1 MPSVSKQ
8 EERRFWKDLCKLF
21 NSLVDAVKERGTS
34 ALTEDGPE
42 YRRFMNSDK
51 ISQFLNRIIGRMVR
65 AQRKVSASSWRE
77 AAAKSSNGRELFEL
91 ISGEMK
97 GPVGTRVQQIIA
109 ENAAFIRTLP
119 EEWAKYVTQ
128 YAAREALK
136 GKRPEEVEA
145 ELRKIVPE
153 HMQRNLK
160 CIARTEC
167 AKANAAIVEARAEMC
182 GIRAY
187 IWRCVKDE
195 RSRDAHRGMDGIL
208 VFYDDPP
215 NPEAL
220 FGGAKP
226 YGTYHAGNTF
236 NCRCFQEPV
245 VDISFLP
252 DIVLVHDHGS
262 IRRMTKKQ
270 IEKEFGK
277 IA

>member
-270 IEKEFGK
+270 IEKEFGR

>member
-1 MPSVSKQ
+1 MPLVSKS
-8 EERRFWKDLCKLF
+8 EERRFWKDLCKVF
-21 NSLVDAVKERGTS
+21 NGLIEDIKTKGTS
-34 ALTEDGPE
+34 VLTEHSSE
-42 YRRFMNSDK
+42 YRRFMQSDPV
-51 ISQFLNRIIGRMVR
+51 SRFLERIIGRMVR
-65 AQRKVSASSWRE
+65 EQRRVSASSWKE
-77 AAAKSSNGRELFEL
+77 AASKSTNGRTLYEL

-97 GPVGTRVQQIIA
+97 GPVGARVRQLIA
-109 ENAAFIRTLP
+109 ENAAFIKTLP

-128 YAAREALK
+128 YAAREALR
-136 GKRPEEVEA
+136 GKRPEDVEA
-145 ELRKIVPE
+145 ELRKIIPE
-153 HMQRNLK
+153 HMAKNLK

-167 AKANAAIVEARAEMC
+167 AKANAAIVQARAESC

-195 RSRDAHRGMDGIL
+195 RSRDAHAGMDGIL
-208 VFYDDPP
+208 VFYNDPP

-226 YGTYHAGNTF
+226 YGSYHAGDTF
-236 NCRCFQEPV
+236 NCRCYQEPV
-245 VDISFLP
+245 VDVSFLP

-262 IRRMTKKQ
+262 IRRMTRKQ